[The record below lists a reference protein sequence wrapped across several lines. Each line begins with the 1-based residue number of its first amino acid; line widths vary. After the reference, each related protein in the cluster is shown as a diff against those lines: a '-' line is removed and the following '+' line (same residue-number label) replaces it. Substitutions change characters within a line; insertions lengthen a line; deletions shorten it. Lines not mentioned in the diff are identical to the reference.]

1 MLFFYLSYHFCYN
14 LTFYLYAFQV
24 PLFPSLCLFFF
35 CNGWYLM
42 GFVWGFVF
50 IAFDLGALHGIAE
63 GKKFERLRVD
73 VE

>member
-1 MLFFYLSYHFCYN
+1 
-14 LTFYLYAFQV
+14 
-24 PLFPSLCLFFF
+24 
-35 CNGWYLM
+35 M

-73 VE
+73 VEGKQ